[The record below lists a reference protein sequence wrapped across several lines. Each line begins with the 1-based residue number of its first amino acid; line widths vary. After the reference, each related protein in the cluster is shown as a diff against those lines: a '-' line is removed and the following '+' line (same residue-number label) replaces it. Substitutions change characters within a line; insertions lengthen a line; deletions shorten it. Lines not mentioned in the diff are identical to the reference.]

1 MTLEDETFVLCLDK
15 GEASG
20 NAAQDGAH
28 AAPDDLLE
36 SLDERQ
42 LFLVERGVFRDGV
55 DDVRRVPFLQLES
68 DVVDEEFVAGNGQ
81 AVLRIEV
88 REVREFVGKLSAQTR
103 VGEDL
108 PVTVAF
114 AAPHERPD

>member
-42 LFLVERGVFRDGV
+42 LLLVERGVFRDGV
-55 DDVRRVPFLQLES
+55 DDLRRVPFLQLES
-68 DVVDEEFVAGNGQ
+68 DVVDEEFVAGHGQ
-81 AVLRIEV
+81 AGLRIEV
-88 REVREFVGKLSAQTR
+88 LEVRGIGGNL
-103 VGEDL
+103 
-108 PVTVAF
+108 
-114 AAPHERPD
+114 AARAALG